1 MRLMEQQDQ
10 LRAVKHQQL
19 RSVIQEGLGSGEP
32 APWMPEEN
40 KQVGRMRKAS
50 CHAAAQGT

>member
-1 MRLMEQQDQ
+1 MEQQDQ

-50 CHAAAQGT
+50 CLAAAQGT